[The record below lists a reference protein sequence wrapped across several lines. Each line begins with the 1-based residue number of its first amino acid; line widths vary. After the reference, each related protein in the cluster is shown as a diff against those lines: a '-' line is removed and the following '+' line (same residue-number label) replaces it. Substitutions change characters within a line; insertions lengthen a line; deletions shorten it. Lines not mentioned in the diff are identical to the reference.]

1 MEIVA
6 AILGLALQG
15 LVVGALA
22 RLAIPGPD
30 PMPWWLTVAIGL
42 AGAFLG
48 GGVGYAIGG
57 LAGYFLGAVAVA
69 ALLIV
74 GYRRFVQRRGIT
86 GPGAHDRPTRGFGLR
101 RRS

>member
-1 MEIVA
+1 MELVA
-6 AILGLALQG
+6 AVLGLALQG
-15 LVVGALA
+15 LVVGGLA

-30 PMPWWLTVAIGL
+30 PMPWWLTIAIGL

-57 LAGYFLGAVAVA
+57 VAGYFLGALAVAV
-69 ALLIV
+69 LLIV

-86 GPGAHDRPTRGFGLR
+86 GPGAQTRPTRGLGLR